1 MSLQA
6 KTLNHDVNNS
16 YLMEGKRGS
25 QRVRLTYLGSK
36 EKTPGLIRKENKAN
50 KCTLTY
56 RLFL

>member
-1 MSLQA
+1 
-6 KTLNHDVNNS
+6 
-16 YLMEGKRGS
+16 MEGKRGS

-50 KCTLTY
+50 KCPLTY